1 MYPRGVEAAVLLQMM
16 SQHACHWPNCDL
28 GVPPKMWGCRAHWYR
43 LPKTLRDK
51 VWSAYAPGQEITK
64 TPSAEYVKVAR
75 EVQRWISDHHP
86 SLI

>member
-1 MYPRGVEAAVLLQMM
+1 
-16 SQHACHWPNCDL
+16 
-28 GVPPKMWGCRAHWYR
+28 MWGCRPHWYK

-75 EVQRWISDHHP
+75 EVQRWISDHYP